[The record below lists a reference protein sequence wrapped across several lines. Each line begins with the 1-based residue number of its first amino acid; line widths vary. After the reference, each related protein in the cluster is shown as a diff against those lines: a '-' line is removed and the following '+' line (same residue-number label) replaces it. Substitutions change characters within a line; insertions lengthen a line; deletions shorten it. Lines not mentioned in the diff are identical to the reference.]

1 MIGRLRESSISGF
14 KRHVSFILSLS
25 LFFSLLLWKEL
36 KPSWLEIPA
45 RSPSHSSALKLI
57 CLHKFL
63 PALHIEPNLIFLE
76 SYLWF
81 PN

>member
-1 MIGRLRESSISGF
+1 MIGRLGESSISGF

-45 RSPSHSSALKLI
+45 KIPFPLLSFKAYLSAQI
-57 CLHKFL
+57 PPCITHR
-63 PALHIEPNLIFLE
+63 A
-76 SYLWF
+76 
-81 PN
+81 